1 MFPLISAV
9 MRKELR
15 SYFSSYIA
23 YVVIA
28 MFLVLAGWFFYV
40 PVVFYGEGTLEYSY
54 SNTLIVLL
62 FLMPLITMRQISEER
77 KSGSLELLFTR
88 PIGELHVVLGKFFA
102 AAILWLVMM
111 LPTLFYA
118 SIVFQFAEPKPDI
131 LPMISQFLSVY
142 LVGLSFISV
151 GLFASSLTENQVVAA
166 FLSFTFILI
175 LWLLN
180 WLSSLFGT
188 DSIISY
194 FAISNYIDDL
204 LKGVVDARDIA
215 FYLSFMAFWL
225 YATVMSLYS
234 RRLG

>member
-1 MFPLISAV
+1 MFNLILAV
-9 MRKELR
+9 ARKDLR

-40 PVVFYGEGTLEYSY
+40 PVIFYGEGTLEYSY

-77 KSGSLELLFTR
+77 KSGSFELLLTR
-88 PIGELHVVLGKFFA
+88 PIGEAHVVLGKFIA
-102 AAILWLVMM
+102 AGLLWFVMM
-111 LPTLFYA
+111 APTALYGF
-118 SIVFQFAEPKPDI
+118 IIWQFGQPKPDI
-131 LPMISQFLSVY
+131 LPMISQFVSVF
-142 LVGLSFISV
+142 LVGLSFIAV

-166 FLSFTFILI
+166 FFSFTFILI

-180 WLSSLFGT
+180 WLSSLIGT
-188 DSIISY
+188 ESILYY
-194 FAISNYIDDL
+194 FAISNYVDDL
-204 LKGVVDARDIA
+204 LKGVVDARDIV
-215 FYLSFMAFWL
+215 FYLSFMSFWL

-234 RRLG
+234 RRLS

>member
-1 MFPLISAV
+1 MFGLISAV
-9 MRKELR
+9 MRKDLR

-40 PVVFYGEGTLEYSY
+40 PVVMYGEGTLEYSY

-77 KSGSLELLFTR
+77 KSGSLELLFSR
-88 PIGELHVVLGKFFA
+88 PIGELHVVLGKFLA
-102 AAILWLVMM
+102 AAVLWLVMM
-111 LPTLFYA
+111 LPTIFYA
-118 SIVFQFAEPKPDI
+118 VIIYQFATPKPDI
-131 LPMISQFLSVY
+131 APMFSQFLSVY
-142 LVGLSFISV
+142 LVGLSFIAV
-151 GLFASSLTENQVVAA
+151 GLFASSLTQNQVVAA

-180 WLSSLFGT
+180 WISSIIGT
-188 DSIISY
+188 DSILSY
-194 FAISNYIDDL
+194 FAISNYVDDL
-204 LKGVVDARDIA
+204 LKGVVDVRDIV

-234 RRLG
+234 RMLK